1 MKKYFTIMA
10 VLSLVACLAAP
21 VLRFLDL
28 VSESGFRLAFLLAS
42 LAWFIAATVRV
53 TWKRE

>member
-10 VLSLVACLAAP
+10 VLSLVACLVAP

-53 TWKRE
+53 SWKK